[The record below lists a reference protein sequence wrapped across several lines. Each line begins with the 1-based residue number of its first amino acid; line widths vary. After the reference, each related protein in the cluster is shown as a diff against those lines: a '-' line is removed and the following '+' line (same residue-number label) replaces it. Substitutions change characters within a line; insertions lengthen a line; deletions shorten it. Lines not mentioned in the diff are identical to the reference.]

1 MTIRSTFSLHTSK
14 IDAAPVSKRAD
25 KFGFVRVELND
36 GRWVEV
42 SVDGGQDF
50 RVRASAALTIEPN
63 CTNDLTL
70 RVQA

>member
-1 MTIRSTFSLHTSK
+1 MKATFSLHTSK
-14 IDAAPVSKRAD
+14 IDAAHEAD